1 MMFGFGIFDYI
12 KIIAGLV
19 IGAGLVFYP
28 ARWIGQSEGKQMAAT
43 AALSKSVIL
52 LRERNVVN
60 DQVSTS
66 DAAALCADFGLSDDD
81 KAECVRRL
89 QPVNA
94 KPDNVG
100 NDPQDRPAIREP
112 GSCAQ

>member
-1 MMFGFGIFDYI
+1 MFSFGILDYV

-19 IGAGLVFYP
+19 IGAALVFYP

-43 AALSKSVIL
+43 AALSKSVTV

-60 DQVSTS
+60 DQVSTA
-66 DAAALCADFGLSDDD
+66 DASELCNDFGLSDDD

-89 QPVNA
+89 QPVNT

-100 NDPQDRPAIREP
+100 NDPQDGSAIREP
-112 GSCAQ
+112 GSCPQ